1 MKAIVLGA
9 GKGKRLHSEEFE
21 QPKVMREANGKPL
34 IRYML
39 DSISFIAEHDTVI
52 VVGYKKEYVM
62 ENIKGDFKF
71 AVQEE
76 QLGTGHA
83 VNSAKELFKD
93 YDGNVLITYGD
104 MPLFREETFKGM
116 IEMHDKT
123 KADCTVLT
131 ANIDRHI
138 AFGRIVR
145 DANGKFADVVEQK
158 DCNEEQDKIREYN
171 AGIYIFN
178 SKKLFKYLS
187 ELKNDN
193 AQGEYYLTDV
203 PRLMLKDSLKIETYS
218 INDEKEI
225 MGVNT
230 PEDLKEVEEILIK
243 KNKKSV

>member
-39 DSISFIAEHDTVI
+39 DSISFIAEQDTVI

-116 IEMHDKT
+116 IETHDKT

-158 DCNEEQDKIREYN
+158 DCNEEQDKIREYRSS
-171 AGIYIFN
+171 A
-178 SKKLFKYLS
+178 KH
-187 ELKNDN
+187 
-193 AQGEYYLTDV
+193 
-203 PRLMLKDSLKIETYS
+203 
-218 INDEKEI
+218 
-225 MGVNT
+225 
-230 PEDLKEVEEILIK
+230 
-243 KNKKSV
+243 SV